1 MTNQDVIKNM
11 EDVWGMKKGYDK
23 NPVAVQKFNEVVE
36 RLKKAGITELTP
48 QNKDVFER
56 ITGEYITD
64 RNYKTGTKFGWSNKR
79 PDDPNSSV
87 VSSDYK
93 MDIDKD
99 GNLIEEGKVVT
110 TSTYTGKK
118 ITITESTKNEY
129 NKHGLGMKSEKKV
142 HKIDSRLVEDERKTI
157 VTRNP
162 DLITAKVET
171 MRHTNKDSWNR
182 KPEDNITCE
191 LRLNTPYDGH
201 HIKGNASN
209 YIDRK
214 TLEVYDDSNLHEHM
228 EQVRDNHECDYSLEA
243 FEKKMVIRGKPGY
256 ADYDKLVHTDYKR
269 TPDFDLTYSK
279 DDAFRETAKDMG
291 LRPDL
296 EKRVKTNKIK
306 EIYDKIKDK
315 IKNVAE
321 KFTKRTKD
329 DKTQNMKY

>member
-64 RNYKTGTKFGWSNKR
+64 RYYKTGTKFGWNNRSQKVSNDHFVR
-79 PDDPNSSV
+79 
-87 VSSDYK
+87 SDYK
-93 MDIDKD
+93 MDIDD
-99 GNLIEEGKVVT
+99 EGNLIEESKKEDNYVNEGTHT
-110 TSTYTGKK
+110 T
-118 ITITESTKNEY
+118 TIKNEY
-129 NKHGLGMKSEKKV
+129 NKHGLGMKSEKTIRKWNNG
-142 HKIDSRLVEDERKTI
+142 KGTDERKTI

-182 KPEDNITCE
+182 KPEDDITCE

-214 TLEVYDDSNLHEHM
+214 TLEVYDDSGLHKHM

-243 FEKKMVIRGKPGY
+243 FDEKMVIRGKPGY
-256 ADYDKLVHTDYKR
+256 SDYGKLLHTDYKR

>member
-64 RNYKTGTKFGWSNKR
+64 RYYKTGTKFGWDNRSQKVSN
-79 PDDPNSSV
+79 DYF

-93 MDIDKD
+93 MDIDD
-99 GNLIEEGKVVT
+99 EGNFIEESKIKYNYGNKGTLT
-110 TSTYTGKK
+110 T
-118 ITITESTKNEY
+118 TIKNEY
-129 NKHGLGMKSEKKV
+129 NKHGLGMKSEKTIRKWNNG
-142 HKIDSRLVEDERKTI
+142 KGTEDERKTI

-214 TLEVYDDSNLHEHM
+214 TLEVYDDSGLHEHM

-243 FEKKMVIRGKPGY
+243 FEGKMVIRGKPGY
-256 ADYDKLVHTDYKR
+256 SDYDKALHTDYTR

-279 DDAFRETAKDMG
+279 DDAFRETANDMG

>member
-1 MTNQDVIKNM
+1 
-11 EDVWGMKKGYDK
+11 
-23 NPVAVQKFNEVVE
+23 
-36 RLKKAGITELTP
+36 
-48 QNKDVFER
+48 
-56 ITGEYITD
+56 
-64 RNYKTGTKFGWSNKR
+64 
-79 PDDPNSSV
+79 
-87 VSSDYK
+87 
-93 MDIDKD
+93 
-99 GNLIEEGKVVT
+99 
-110 TSTYTGKK
+110 
-118 ITITESTKNEY
+118 
-129 NKHGLGMKSEKKV
+129 MKSEKKV
-142 HKIDSRLVEDERKTI
+142 HKIDSRLVEDERKTVI
-157 VTRNP
+157 TRNS

-182 KPEDNITCE
+182 KPEDNITGE

-201 HIKGNASN
+201 HIKGNASD

-214 TLEVYDDSNLHEHM
+214 TLEVDDDSGLHEHM

-243 FEKKMVIRGKPGY
+243 FEGKMVIRGKPGY
-256 ADYDKLVHTDYKR
+256 LGVRPCYER

-321 KFTKRTKD
+321 KFTRKTKE
-329 DKTQNMKY
+329 DKTQDMQY

>member
-64 RNYKTGTKFGWSNKR
+64 RYYKTGTKFGWYNRSQKVSN
-79 PDDPNSSV
+79 DHF

-93 MDIDKD
+93 MDIDD
-99 GNLIEEGKVVT
+99 EGNLIEESKKEDNYVNEGTHT
-110 TSTYTGKK
+110 T
-118 ITITESTKNEY
+118 TIKNEY
-129 NKHGLGMKSEKKV
+129 NKHGLGMKSEKTIRKWNNG
-142 HKIDSRLVEDERKTI
+142 KGTDERKTI

-214 TLEVYDDSNLHEHM
+214 TLEAVSYTH
-228 EQVRDNHECDYSLEA
+228 
-243 FEKKMVIRGKPGY
+243 
-256 ADYDKLVHTDYKR
+256 
-269 TPDFDLTYSK
+269 
-279 DDAFRETAKDMG
+279 
-291 LRPDL
+291 LRAQ
-296 EKRVKTNKIK
+296 RH
-306 EIYDKIKDK
+306 
-315 IKNVAE
+315 
-321 KFTKRTKD
+321 
-329 DKTQNMKY
+329 